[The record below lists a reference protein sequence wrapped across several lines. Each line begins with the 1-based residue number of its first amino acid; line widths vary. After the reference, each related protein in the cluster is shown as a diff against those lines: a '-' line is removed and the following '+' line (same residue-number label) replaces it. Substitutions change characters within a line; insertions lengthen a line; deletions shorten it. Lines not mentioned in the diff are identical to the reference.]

1 MQTSTLVS
9 PGSGSRGAGV
19 PSCAYQNDMPPT
31 TVLTVL
37 MMPLVSL
44 SGEMPSVRVAGRYC
58 ARGRFV
64 FRALSGARKTLRPE
78 ARASLGSV
86 G

>member
-9 PGSGSRGAGV
+9 PGRGSRGAGV

-44 SGEMPSVRVAGRYC
+44 PGPVRCRAYVWRDVT
-58 ARGRFV
+58 ARGAV
-64 FRALSGARKTLRPE
+64 PSSGAGGLPE
-78 ARASLGSV
+78 MRV
-86 G
+86 TR

>member
-1 MQTSTLVS
+1 
-9 PGSGSRGAGV
+9 
-19 PSCAYQNDMPPT
+19 MPPT

-64 FRALSGARKTLRPE
+64 SYTFPGPVPVPE
-78 ARASLGSV
+78 NHSFPSPAPP
-86 G
+86 